1 MLLTAKI
8 KSALPQKNNTP
19 EPQTFCPKNP
29 EDWRRW
35 LEENHQG
42 QQAVWIVYLKK
53 TAGTPNLSW
62 SEAVTEAL
70 CFGWIDSTA
79 KSLDAEKYIQ
89 FFTKRKPKSVWSK
102 VNKDKV
108 ELLIAQGKMAEAG
121 HKSIETAKQNG
132 SWTSLDAVEALEV
145 PEDLA
150 QAFGMQPAAQE
161 FYQSL
166 SRSARKSILYWLAL
180 GKRAETR
187 QKRIAEIVELGVQ
200 GKKPRHFWNG

>member
-1 MLLTAKI
+1 MQKKTNI
-8 KSALPQKNNTP
+8 PQP
-19 EPQTFCPKNP
+19 ETFCPKNP
-29 EDWRRW
+29 EDWRHW
-35 LEENHQG
+35 LEENHQSA
-42 QQAVWIVYLKK
+42 QSVWLVYLKK

-70 CFGWIDSTA
+70 CFGWIDSTV

-89 FFTKRKPKSVWSK
+89 FFTKRKPGSVWSK

-121 HKSIETAKQNG
+121 YKSIETAKQNG
-132 SWTSLDAVEALEV
+132 SWTSLDAVEALEI

-150 QAFGMQPAAQE
+150 QAFEAHPAVLD

-187 QKRIAEIVELGVQ
+187 QKRIAEIVELGAQ